1 MAGNRRHH
9 HPTSHNNTNHLYC
22 IYQIPG
28 SIYIVSFHPPR
39 SIILYQLSYSSMKS
53 GLLFA
58 AAAFAGLANCDVHR
72 LKLEKVP
79 LSEQLEHADI
89 TRHANSLYKKYSG
102 QRFMGIR
109 PEAQKEEMFKDTSV
123 HLDQA
128 HPVPVSNF
136 LNAQCWQH
144 HIL

>member
-1 MAGNRRHH
+1 
-9 HPTSHNNTNHLYC
+9 
-22 IYQIPG
+22 
-28 SIYIVSFHPPR
+28 
-39 SIILYQLSYSSMKS
+39 MKS

-89 TRHANSLYKKYSG
+89 TTHANSLYKKYSG

-123 HLDQA
+123 HLDQD

-136 LNAQCWQH
+136 LNAQCWQY